1 MGSGIAV
8 RTEELKWEKAW
19 SPFIIDW
26 KEKQRPNSVLAG
38 LSWQTQ
44 SKGRSSAYCASSCWA
59 AQMTEGSGCQGHRI
73 SQTMTGHVTVHQSWV
88 RAGQSE
94 YQSIATSYINNL
106 KYTRSKGLHVDV
118 LITLYGIISLYLNK
132 SLPIL
137 NWANVCSPNIL
148 QTVRRT
154 MIRFLIELLV
164 RRTWFRQSKLYFI
177 LNWFVMRCK
186 LRPEL
191 AADAQQ
197 TAWSKM

>member
-1 MGSGIAV
+1 
-8 RTEELKWEKAW
+8 
-19 SPFIIDW
+19 
-26 KEKQRPNSVLAG
+26 
-38 LSWQTQ
+38 
-44 SKGRSSAYCASSCWA
+44 
-59 AQMTEGSGCQGHRI
+59 MTEGSGCQGHRI

-164 RRTWFRQSKLYFI
+164 RRTWFGQLDEP
-177 LNWFVMRCK
+177 
-186 LRPEL
+186 LRSQL
-191 AADAQQ
+191 ACNEMQASAR
-197 TAWSKM
+197 TCGRRAANSMIENVG